1 MNMRDKEIKNMRDK
15 ELCVVSGHSS
25 RCHNLKNGN
34 EASEVTEGK
43 SSRKHWG
50 R

>member
-1 MNMRDKEIKNMRDK
+1 MFQDKYWINLPSVRYGGGD
-15 ELCVVSGHSS
+15 
-25 RCHNLKNGN
+25 RFHNLKNGN

-43 SSRKHWG
+43 SSRMGWG